1 MLPNV
6 KRITKTG
13 PEVTDLFSYHFMET
27 RSVWLL
33 GEVNDR
39 AAAEICLQ
47 LEYLDRAGPEDIQLY
62 INSPG
67 GSVTAG
73 LSIVDAIRRCRCDVV
88 TIATGIAASMGAFIL
103 SCGTRGK
110 RYITPLAEVMIHQPL
125 GGAQGQASEIEL
137 VAKHI
142 VQTKSR
148 LNRLLAENTGHTVA
162 EVAVDSDR
170 DYYMT
175 AQQAIGY
182 GIADH
187 LLETHAPL

>member
-47 LEYLDRAGPEDIQLY
+47 LEYLDRAGPEDILLY